1 MTSTLSPSFIA
12 HNLTSGATYVL
23 IVTASNSKG
32 RSSDLT
38 LIAKTLSTKISIE
51 VPLSDT
57 EVPVILI
64 LISICASLIV
74 LIIIV
79 FVISKVKS
87 FKTNSNNKISAYKL
101 NEPQSLKQLED
112 DSVQNPDVIP
122 DNPKFADHYNTNRLL
137 ICNGNALPIRE
148 RPNYS
153 NKNILCNSSAQ
164 IKREF
169 QNHVKF
175 LTPDETDKIFCEES
189 PKNDNFLAI
198 ECQELVVVSFKQ
210 LLNEYSMRLQIFL
223 FSMIY
228 RQLLKIIL

>member
-12 HNLTSGATYVL
+12 HNLTAGATYVL

-38 LIAKTLSTKISIE
+38 LIAKTVSAKISIE
-51 VPLSDT
+51 VPLSDS

-64 LISICASLIV
+64 LISICASLII

-79 FVISKVKS
+79 FVVSKVKS
-87 FKTNSNNKISAYKL
+87 FKKNSINKISAYKS

-122 DNPKFADHYNTNRLL
+122 DNPKLVDHYNTNRLL

-148 RPNYS
+148 RPMNYS

-175 LTPDETDKIFCEES
+175 LTPDETNKIFSEES

-210 LLNEYSMRLQIFL
+210 LLNKY
-223 FSMIY
+223 
-228 RQLLKIIL
+228 